1 MPVDG
6 DGTAFIFHPPKYTP
20 YFLIIQRQCVKLME
34 KKRLFVAVVIVW
46 VVGTVTT
53 YYLYSRGHLQK
64 VSDVKIPLAMRF
76 SSLRGLTDT
85 PTTNVP
91 VLADNPS
98 TNVPQ
103 AGQQLTSAPTTAQ
116 PTPGRT
122 KIGSQEQEQRLA
134 MAERVELADDGSNI
148 YISVLTT
155 PGYHDSRLSR
165 QYITWM
171 QTVHPKQVREWNLV
185 KWIC

>member
-1 MPVDG
+1 
-6 DGTAFIFHPPKYTP
+6 
-20 YFLIIQRQCVKLME
+20 ME
-34 KKRLFVAVVIVW
+34 KKWLFVAVVIVW

-64 VSDVKIPLAMRF
+64 VEIPLAMRF

-148 YISVLTT
+148 SVLTT

>member
-85 PTTNVP
+85 PT
-91 VLADNPS
+91 